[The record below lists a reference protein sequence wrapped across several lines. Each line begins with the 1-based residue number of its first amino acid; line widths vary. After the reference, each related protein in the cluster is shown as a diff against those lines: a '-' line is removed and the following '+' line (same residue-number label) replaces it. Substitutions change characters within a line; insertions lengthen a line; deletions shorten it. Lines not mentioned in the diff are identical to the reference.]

1 MSARR
6 IAGACMLGAYLL
18 VLGFFVGMIASAMRF
33 DAQRAAVLSKLEDA
47 TTRVRVQL
55 MSFEHD
61 AARSAEPR
69 DASATSASVHPNEA
83 RRAR

>member
-18 VLGFFVGMIASAMRF
+18 VVGFFVGIVTSAMRF

-47 TTRVRVQL
+47 TTRVRARL
-55 MSFEHD
+55 MNLEHD
-61 AARSAEPR
+61 AARSTEPR
-69 DASATSASVHPNEA
+69 DASATSASVHLEQV
-83 RRAR
+83 RRTW